1 MNCFRL
7 STRLRAADAKRHEGK
22 GCDQQTSRRCRSGSL
37 LITRHSQRT
46 MTVQGQKQPPETRV
60 SHAFLQLLFGL
71 SAASWTKTWN
81 PDFET
86 QSELQKA
93 SFCSLPSVRLG
104 LVCRMSRSFCA
115 EAEHDK
121 KRDQPKLSPDLGAV
135 VGQGLCLAAETLE
148 PEPPLD
154 LPCCLEKGLESLG
167 GTEKKVSLSLGL
179 LPARCEC
186 KSGALSL
193 PLPGCR

>member
-121 KRDQPKLSPDLGAV
+121 KKGSAK
-135 VGQGLCLAAETLE
+135 AE
-148 PEPPLD
+148 PRPRRCRWPGP
-154 LPCCLEKGLESLG
+154 LPCGRNSGAGASLG
-167 GTEKKVSLSLGL
+167 PSL
-179 LPARCEC
+179 LPRERI
-186 KSGALSL
+186 GEL
-193 PLPGCR
+193 GRH